1 MDQTDRHPADQ
12 LALQAAS
19 LPATSSLRPASPR
32 SPRRPSRRHNGQ
44 SENQSWVGG
53 SCVEA
58 QSASTHEPRTYDCLI
73 GDLYDQGPF

>member
-53 SCVEA
+53 EVCGGAKRLHTRAE
-58 QSASTHEPRTYDCLI
+58 
-73 GDLYDQGPF
+73 DL